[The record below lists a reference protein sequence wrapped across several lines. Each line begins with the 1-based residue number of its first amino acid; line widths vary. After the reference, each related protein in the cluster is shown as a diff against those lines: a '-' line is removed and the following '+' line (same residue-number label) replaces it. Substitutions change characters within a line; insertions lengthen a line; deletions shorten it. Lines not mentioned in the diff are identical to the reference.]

1 MAKSKAKAKK
11 ITAKELEVIKEMQNS
26 INTVIM
32 NLGNAAI
39 VQKQLSDK
47 HKELQD
53 KWKKETAKLEKK
65 YGNVNI
71 SLEDGSISEIA
82 EEAPVAAAAV

>member
-1 MAKSKAKAKK
+1 MAKSKAKK

-32 NLGNAAI
+32 NLGNACV

-82 EEAPVAAAAV
+82 EEAPVAPAAV